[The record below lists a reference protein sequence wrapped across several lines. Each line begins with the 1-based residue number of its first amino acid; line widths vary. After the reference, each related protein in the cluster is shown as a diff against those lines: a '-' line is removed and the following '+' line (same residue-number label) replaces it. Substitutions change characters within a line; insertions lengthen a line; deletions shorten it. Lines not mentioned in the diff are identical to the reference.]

1 MKILVTGAAG
11 FVGYHSSL
19 RLLGNGHQ
27 IIGIDNLN
35 EYYDVRLKHARLA
48 ELEQNP
54 SFKFQKLDLADRQG
68 MATLFKENSFDVVL
82 HLGAQAGVR
91 YSIDN
96 PFAYL
101 DSNLTGMLTVLEG
114 CRHHG
119 VKHLVYASSS
129 SVYGANTKLPFALED
144 RVETP
149 VSLYAAT
156 KKADELMAYTYAHL
170 YKFPITGLRFFTV
183 YGPLGRPDMAYFKF
197 ADAIRAGKAID
208 VYNHGD
214 MKRDFT
220 YIDDIV
226 NGIEAIVNQQPAALA
241 DPVPHRV
248 YNLGHNHP
256 ENLLDMINILEEKL
270 GKKAEKRFLP
280 MQPGDVYATYAD
292 ISAIQRD
299 YGFTPQTSLAEGLD
313 KFATWYREFYKYKS
327 LFGLNGITA

>member
-11 FVGYHSSL
+11 FVGYHACL
-19 RLLGNGHQ
+19 RLLAADHQ

-35 EYYDVRLKHARLA
+35 EYYDVRLKYTRLQH
-48 ELEQNP
+48 LEKN
-54 SFKFQKLDLADRQG
+54 SNFKFQKIDLADRQ
-68 MATLFKENSFDVVL
+68 AIAELFRQNEFDKVL

-91 YSIDN
+91 YSIEN

-101 DSNLTGMLTVLEG
+101 DSNLTGMLTILEG
-114 CRHHG
+114 CRHHKI
-119 VKHLVYASSS
+119 KHLIYASSS
-129 SVYGANTKLPFALED
+129 SVYGANTKLPFSEQD

-156 KKADELMAYTYAHL
+156 KKADELMAQTYAHL

-197 ADAIRAGKAID
+197 ADSIIAGRPID
-208 VYNHGD
+208 VYNFGD

-220 YIDDIV
+220 YVDDIV
-226 NGIEAIVNQQPAALA
+226 NGIESIVDKGFVTQ
-241 DPVPHRV
+241 DSGGVPHQV

-256 ENLLDMINILEEKL
+256 ENLMDMISILEEKL
-270 GKKAEKRFLP
+270 GKQALKNFLP

-292 ISAIQRD
+292 IDAIQRD
-299 YGFTPQTSLAEGLD
+299 YGFTPKTSLEEGLD
-313 KFATWYREFYKYKS
+313 KFASWYRSYYNTS
-327 LFGLNGITA
+327 H

>member
-1 MKILVTGAAG
+1 MNILVTGAAG
-11 FVGYHSSL
+11 FVGFHCCEN
-19 RLLGNGHQ
+19 LLEAGHQ
-27 IIGIDNLN
+27 ILGIDNLN
-35 EYYDVRLKHARLA
+35 NYYDVRLKQARLNKLM
-48 ELEQNP
+48 EKRNF
-54 SFKFQKLDLADRQG
+54 SFQKLDLADRQG
-68 MATLFKENSFDVVL
+68 MAQLFSDHKFDVVL

-129 SVYGANTKLPFALED
+129 SVYGANTKLPFSVED

-149 VSLYAAT
+149 ISLYAAT

-170 YKFPITGLRFFTV
+170 YKFQITGLRFFTV

-197 ADAIRAGKAID
+197 ADAIMAGNPID
-208 VYNHGD
+208 VYNNGD

-226 NGIEAIVNQQPAALA
+226 SGIDAIVNSEPLIIG
-241 DPVPHRV
+241 DTVPHRV

-256 ENLLDMINILEEKL
+256 ENLLDMIKILEEKL
-270 GKKAEKRFLP
+270 GKKAQIKYLP

-292 ISAIQRD
+292 ISDIQRD
-299 YGFTPQTSLAEGLD
+299 YGFNPRTSLDSGLD
-313 KFATWYREFYKYKS
+313 QFAKWYSTFYKNKQ
-327 LFGLNGITA
+327 

>member
-299 YGFTPQTSLAEGLD
+299 YGFSPQTSLAEGLD
-313 KFATWYREFYKYKS
+313 KFATCYREFYK
-327 LFGLNGITA
+327 